1 MRPAR
6 LFPVLALT
14 LAAVAGPPALADE
27 SAPPSIPQLATAAGR
42 FDTLLAAV
50 GAAGLGDALASP
62 GPFTVFAPTNAA
74 FEKLPAGT
82 VETLLK
88 PENK

>member
-6 LFPVLALT
+6 LFPVLALS

-27 SAPPSIPQLATAAGR
+27 PDTGAAPPSIPQLATAAGR

-50 GAAGLGDALASP
+50 GA
-62 GPFTVFAPTNAA
+62 TVAVAELEPR
-74 FEKLPAGT
+74 
-82 VETLLK
+82 
-88 PENK
+88 